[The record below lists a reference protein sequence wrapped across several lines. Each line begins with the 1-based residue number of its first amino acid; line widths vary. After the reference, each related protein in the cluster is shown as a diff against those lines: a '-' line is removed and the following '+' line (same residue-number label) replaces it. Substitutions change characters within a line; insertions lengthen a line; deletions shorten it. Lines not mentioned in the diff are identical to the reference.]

1 MANQYEDDYDDFDT
15 SEESGPANLRKALK
29 KAEKQRKDLEE
40 QLAQVQSSLRERSV
54 KDVLET
60 KGVNAKIAAFI
71 PKDITAPEQI
81 AAWLDE
87 YSDVFAGQQVQQSK
101 EPQLT
106 QDAIQDQRIN
116 NATASASNPGRDEDL
131 MSKVKNVANKEELD
145 MLIFGGSAG
154 R

>member
-1 MANQYEDDYDDFDT
+1 MADQYEDDDYDF

-87 YSDVFAGQQVQQSK
+87 YSDVFGTPQQSS

-106 QDAIQDQRIN
+106 ENAIQDQRIS

-131 MSKVKNVANKEELD
+131 MSRVANATSKEELD
-145 MLIFGGSAG
+145 TLIFGGSLG